1 MSNNCGILHIHI
13 NISAIL
19 VGRDYPHPEGIEH
32 VRRKWKE
39 AIRNPNNYPGFV
51 HIISAPAHNAVAAD
65 VPGVVEKDRLGRA
78 AILPTAPEELEEIE
92 QENERILRKA
102 VGRGRY
108 VSWFAASRYGILIL
122 FSFHSRINKNT
133 HKLLHQILFSSIHT
147 QGHSRNG
154 GDNPTQKISD
164 HASTVW
170 WGSRYGWWDSS
181 DCQIDWRYHPI
192 IEIVTII
199 TKGGTK
205 YSRISMGEYWWRRE
219 STWWNY
225 FRMTTNDDNVVMKH
239 WISARC
245 KWSPT
250 SQNTE

>member
-1 MSNNCGILHIHI
+1 VSLKSNNNQYAPRRRRRGRGSISFVGVFGAFDASNYLINFHSTRQISMSNNCGILHIHI

-108 VSWFAASRYGILIL
+108 VS
-122 FSFHSRINKNT
+122 
-133 HKLLHQILFSSIHT
+133 
-147 QGHSRNG
+147 
-154 GDNPTQKISD
+154 
-164 HASTVW
+164 
-170 WGSRYGWWDSS
+170 
-181 DCQIDWRYHPI
+181 
-192 IEIVTII
+192 
-199 TKGGTK
+199 
-205 YSRISMGEYWWRRE
+205 
-219 STWWNY
+219 
-225 FRMTTNDDNVVMKH
+225 
-239 WISARC
+239 
-245 KWSPT
+245 
-250 SQNTE
+250 